1 MKQTWSKSWNASVQ
15 PRKQRKYRYN
25 APLHIK
31 DTFLS
36 AHLSTELKK
45 KYGKRSIPV
54 VKGDKVKI
62 VRGQH
67 KGKEGK
73 IEQVDHKKTLVY
85 VANITI
91 TKSDGSKRSVAC
103 DPSNIIITTLQ
114 LDDKKRLQKLEGI
127 TQKKTSQST
136 QQETETTKQE

>member
-36 AHLSTELKK
+36 AHLSAELKK
-45 KYGKRSIPV
+45 KYGKRSVPV
-54 VKGDKVKI
+54 ITGDKVKI
-62 VRGQH
+62 VRGQY

-73 IEQVDHKKTLVY
+73 VEQVDHKKTLVY
-85 VANITI
+85 VANITV
-91 TKSDGSKRSVAC
+91 TKSDGSKRPVAC
-103 DPSNIIITTLQ
+103 DPSNVVITSLQ
-114 LDDKKRLQKLEGI
+114 LDDKKRIQKLEGS
-127 TQKKTSQST
+127 TQKKAAQST
-136 QQETETTKQE
+136 QKQEESAKKE